1 LKKAACL
8 AVPLSF
14 NAVHGRTVQAS
25 RKIKKI
31 QKREDRKHD
40 HNTHQTPV
48 SSIQQGP
55 NKSNMGVFHKIVHTV
70 PLLLA
75 SCFFLGSNVVA
86 AEAFV
91 MAPVSGKGL
100 GSIDAFH
107 RQISKDF
114 NAVAVPRS
122 METTSLA
129 SSVRGGEADNS
140 KPFFKKPLIREML
153 AEFIGTFLIVQLG
166 TGSVM
171 SAIFTDSLVGLF
183 QIASVW
189 IIAVTVAICTTAS
202 ISGAHLNPAVSL
214 AFALIRPS
222 KEFNWRKVLPYSFAQ
237 LVGAIAASAV
247 NLCLYSSSI
256 AAYESANGIV
266 RATSSG
272 LASAKAFGE
281 YFG

>member
-1 LKKAACL
+1 M
-8 AVPLSF
+8 VSF
-14 NAVHGRTVQAS
+14 HR
-25 RKIKKI
+25 IL
-31 QKREDRKHD
+31 H
-40 HNTHQTPV
+40 
-48 SSIQQGP
+48 
-55 NKSNMGVFHKIVHTV
+55 FF

-75 SCFFLGSNVVA
+75 SCFFSGSIVA

-91 MAPVSGKGL
+91 LFPVSGKGL
-100 GSIDAFH
+100 GATDVFR
-107 RQISKDF
+107 RQFINDLDS
-114 NAVAVPRS
+114 AVVPRLT
-122 METTSLA
+122 EKTASLA
-129 SSVRGGEADNS
+129 SSIRGGETDNS
-140 KPFFKKPLIREML
+140 KSFFKKPLIREML
-153 AEFIGTFLIVQLG
+153 AEFIGTFLIVQ
-166 TGSVM
+166 M

-214 AFALIRPS
+214 AFALVRPS
-222 KEFNWRKVLPYSFAQ
+222 KEFNWRKVLPYSVAQ
-237 LVGAIAASAV
+237 LFGAIAASAV
-247 NLCLYSSSI
+247 NLCLYSGSI